1 MTREIIEKYELDGN
15 NVKIIYTDGSKTEG
29 RSVGAAIMEEE
40 QEEAVYVTM
49 NKRCLVYIAE
59 MFAVAKAIQKNRNE
73 NKDLIIYSNAKSA
86 VEDLMDNRLTIYKN
100 MYKVEGGFLN
110 TPGTRTRG

>member
-1 MTREIIEKYELDGN
+1 MTREIIEKYKLDGN

-29 RSVGAAIMEEE
+29 RSVGAAIVEEE
-40 QEEAVYVTM
+40 QEKGVTM
-49 NKRCLVYIAE
+49 DKRCLVYIAE
-59 MFAVAKAIQKNRNE
+59 MFAIAKATQKNRNE

-86 VEDLMDNRLTIYKN
+86 VEGLMDNRLTVYKN
-100 MYKVEGGFLN
+100 MYTVGFLN